1 MLPGYLIMAVCLSA
15 AVAFSG
21 AGERRAGE
29 QEMELAVC
37 SESVCSEAVCD
48 EAGKA
53 EAPERVYQY
62 LNEKGYCDRM
72 ISEIY
77 TEQQPVIWAENA
89 VDLGGFY
96 EMEACVDHGLE
107 ENGYLGESFFT
118 VIRVRKDAV
127 VSYMGEEMSLEEYQN
142 YGLSGAGQPFKSA
155 RMLRFSQDEDGYI
168 TWFMDMNAG

>member
-1 MLPGYLIMAVCLSA
+1 MMPGYLIMAVCLSA

-37 SESVCSEAVCD
+37 SESVCSESVCD

-62 LNEKGYCDRM
+62 LNEEGYCDRM
-72 ISEIY
+72 ISGIY
-77 TEQQPVIWAENA
+77 TENA
-89 VDLGGFY
+89 VDLGVFY

-142 YGLSGAGQPFKSA
+142 YGLSGTELPFKSA

>member
-1 MLPGYLIMAVCLSA
+1 
-15 AVAFSG
+15 
-21 AGERRAGE
+21 
-29 QEMELAVC
+29 MELAVC
-37 SESVCSEAVCD
+37 SESVCSEA
-48 EAGKA
+48 GKA
-53 EAPERVYQY
+53 EAPEKVYQY
-62 LNEKGYCDRM
+62 LNEEGYCDRM
-72 ISEIY
+72 ISGIY

-107 ENGYLGESFFT
+107 DNGYLGESFFT

-142 YGLSGAGQPFKSA
+142 YRPDRSGRPFASA